1 MIYDFIIIGSGF
13 GGSVASLRLK
23 EKGYSVLVIEK
34 GKRFT
39 DNSFAKSNWRLRK
52 YLWFPALACFGI
64 QKLSFYKQASIL
76 SGVGVGGGSLVYA
89 CTLFTPTDNY
99 FIDSEWSAF
108 RDWKKILMPFYNV
121 ASQMLGKTRYH
132 EMNREDRILQQI
144 SKQFGCEDTFD
155 NVEVGVY
162 LGDTEKQTDP
172 YFNGHGPL
180 RKGCIECAG
189 CMVGCRENAK
199 NSLDKNYLYFAE
211 KFGAQILPE
220 HRACRIEFSD
230 GIYHIHTRSSTS
242 LLRRNKQ
249 VFRSRQLIVAGG
261 TLGTLELL
269 LKQKHRYR
277 TLPGLS
283 EMLGDK
289 LRTNSETLNAVSGN
303 REKMNNGLAIT
314 SVINP
319 DTSTH
324 IEIVKYPDRSNALKW
339 FFTLSAA
346 GTDHPGRR
354 IFKLFSK
361 ILTHP
366 YTFLRMVFNFRWS
379 GGLVI
384 FLVMQHIDNHM
395 KMVWKKGLLRS
406 RLQIKNTTEKPVP
419 AYISIGQKVMESY
432 AELTGGIPQNIILEI
447 LFNRPTTAHIL
458 GGCAMSSNRES
469 GVIDDCFRVHGYAGM
484 YILDGSSI
492 QGNPGVNPSLSILAN
507 AEYAMSLIPAKP
519 GAEVIELSA
528 YIKGEIN
535 PDTGQQDELAKANI
549 S

>member
-1 MIYDFIIIGSGF
+1 MIHDYIIIGSGF

-52 YLWFPALACFGI
+52 YLWLPSLACFGI
-64 QKLSFYKQASIL
+64 QKLSFYKQVSIL

-89 CTLFTPTDNY
+89 CTLFTPPDKY
-99 FIDSEWSAF
+99 FTDSEWSGF
-108 RDWKKILMPFYNV
+108 RDWKKTLMPFYQV
-121 ASQMLGKTRYH
+121 AGQMLGKTRYH
-132 EMNREDRILQQI
+132 EMNREDRLLQQI
-144 SKQFGCEDTFD
+144 SKQFGCEDTFE

-211 KFGAQILPE
+211 KFGARILPE
-220 HRACRIEFSD
+220 HRACRIEYRE

-261 TLGTLELL
+261 TLGSLELL
-269 LKQKHRYR
+269 LRQKHQYK

-283 EMLGDK
+283 EMLGEK
-289 LRTNSETLNAVSGN
+289 LRTNSETLNAVSGMK
-303 REKMNNGLAIT
+303 EKMNNGLAIT

-319 DTSTH
+319 DANTH

-346 GTDHPGRR
+346 GTKHPGRR
-354 IFKLFSK
+354 IFKLIRKVF
-361 ILTHP
+361 THP
-366 YTFLRMVFNFRWS
+366 LAFLRMVFNFRWS

-384 FLVMQHIDNHM
+384 FLVMQHIDNYM
-395 KMVWKKGLLRS
+395 RMVWKRGLIRS
-406 RLQIKNTTEKPVP
+406 RLEIRNTTDKPVP
-419 AYISIGQKVMESY
+419 AYISVGQQVMESY
-432 AELTGGIPQNIILEI
+432 AALSGGIPQNIILEI

-458 GGCAMSSNRES
+458 GGCAMSSSRET
-469 GVIDDCFRVHGYAGM
+469 GVIDDCFRVHGYPGM
-484 YILDGSSI
+484 YVLDGSSI

-519 GAEVIELSA
+519 GAQAIELSA
-528 YIKGEIN
+528 FIRDEI
-535 PDTGQQDELAKANI
+535 PTEAIQEDEPVTINTP
-549 S
+549 